1 MYNDRS
7 VNRKRGQQKVMVEM
21 MIIVLFSCS
30 FLLFILSFIKKDRT
44 VELEQQIEELSIRH
58 MQELYKLKKRV
69 DELESQTRLNEQQSA
84 FVQKAKS
91 SSQQQLLREVI
102 GLFNQD
108 LELESIAEETGL
120 TVIEVERLLRPYI
133 TELQE
138 KEEL

>member
-1 MYNDRS
+1 M
-7 VNRKRGQQKVMVEM
+7 
-21 MIIVLFSCS
+21 
-30 FLLFILSFIKKDRT
+30 KKDRT

-102 GLFNQD
+102 GLFNQE

>member
-1 MYNDRS
+1 
-7 VNRKRGQQKVMVEM
+7 MVEI
-21 MIIVLFSCS
+21 MIIALFSCS
-30 FLLFILSFIKKDRT
+30 FLLFILSFMKKDRT

-102 GLFNQD
+102 GLFNQE

>member
-1 MYNDRS
+1 
-7 VNRKRGQQKVMVEM
+7 MVEM

>member
-1 MYNDRS
+1 
-7 VNRKRGQQKVMVEM
+7 MVEI

-30 FLLFILSFIKKDRT
+30 FLLFILSFMKKDRT

-102 GLFNQD
+102 GLFNQE